1 MSQIQLDN
9 CIDVV
14 VDTNTLVD
22 AIFHEDTEC
31 QDLFQYKH
39 DGEIRFCMNARTFQE
54 AFRIFSRMLEELD
67 KRAKKGKIKISKENY
82 NSLFYKLSNALWE
95 IRKVEG
101 KTRTDFCKKDPD
113 DNKFI
118 DCCIDGKIKYLIT
131 SDKHLLGIKENEE
144 IKAHKIKI
152 MDPHE
157 FSLELLEIKFSKKH

>member
-39 DGEIRFCMNARTFQE
+39 DGEIRFCMNVRTFQE
-54 AFRIFSRMLEELD
+54 AFRIFSRTLEELD
-67 KRAKKGKIKISKENY
+67 RRARKERIRISKEDY
-82 NSLFYKLSNALWE
+82 NNLFYKLSNALWE
-95 IRKVEG
+95 IKKVNG
-101 KTRTDFCKKDPD
+101 KTRTDFCRKDPD

-118 DCCIDGKIKYLIT
+118 DCCIDGKVKYLIT
-131 SDKHLLGIKENEE
+131 SDKHLLELKEHEE
-144 IKAHKIKI
+144 IKTHKIKI
-152 MDPHE
+152 MNPHE
-157 FSLELLEIKFSKKH
+157 FSLELLEIKFSRKL

>member
-1 MSQIQLDN
+1 MSQVQLDN

-39 DGEIRFCMNARTFQE
+39 DGEIRFCMNVRTFQE
-54 AFRIFSRMLEELD
+54 AFRIFSRTLEELD

-118 DCCIDGKIKYLIT
+118 DCCIDGKIEYLIT
-131 SDKHLLGIKENEE
+131 SDKHLLEIKENEE
-144 IKAHKIKI
+144 IKARKIKI
-152 MDPHE
+152 MNPRE